1 MITPDR
7 QVEELMEEV
16 ERKGRTSPIG
26 ERREETVYL
35 VIIYGAIVLAAWLL
49 ATR

>member
-1 MITPDR
+1 MIDPDR

-16 ERKGRTSPIG
+16 ERKGRASPIE

-35 VIIYGAIVLAAWLL
+35 VIIYSAIVLAAWLL
-49 ATR
+49 ATC